1 MAGISSTLV
10 KTLREK
16 TGAGVI
22 ACKNALVETQ
32 GDFEAAVDRLRAAEA
47 SKASAKTSR
56 VAAEG
61 LVGLVVDG
69 NTGAIVELNTETDFA
84 ARTPAFREAASALA
98 RLALDVNGDRD
109 ALLAAGAPDGDG
121 RVSDMLLRLTA
132 RTGEHVTLR
141 RAAYVSVRAGA
152 IASYIHGAAA
162 PGLGRI
168 GVLVALESG
177 ASVDALH
184 GIGRAI
190 AMHIAAS
197 APLWV
202 SPDEI
207 PPEVVAEKRW
217 ALTGRAEQTGKPP
230 AIVEKMIEGRMRRYL
245 EEVVLGLQPF
255 VLNPDQRVDEA
266 LREAAAS
273 TGATITIGAFVRLK
287 VGEGLVKIAE

>member
-47 SKASAKTSR
+47 AKASAKADR

-61 LVGLVVDG
+61 LVSLVVDEDR
-69 NTGAIVELNTETDFA
+69 GAIVELNTQTDFA
-84 ARTPAFREAASALA
+84 ARTPAFHEAASALA

-109 ALLAAGAPDGDG
+109 ALLAARAPDGDG
-121 RVSDMLLRLTA
+121 RVSDMLVRLTA
-132 RTGEHVTLR
+132 RTGEHVDLR
-141 RAAYVSVRAGA
+141 RAARVSVRTGV
-152 IASYIHGAAA
+152 IASYVHGAAGA
-162 PGLGRI
+162 GLGRI
-168 GVLVALESG
+168 GVVVALESR
-177 ASVDALH
+177 APADALH
-184 GIGRAI
+184 RIGRAI

-202 SPDEI
+202 SLDQI
-207 PPEVVAEKRW
+207 PPEVVAERRT
-217 ALTGRAEQTGKPP
+217 ALTGQAEKTGKPT
-230 AIVEKMIEGRMRRYL
+230 AIVEKMVEGRMRKYF

-255 VLNPDQRVDEA
+255 VLNPDQRVEEA

-273 TGATITIGAFVRLK
+273 AGAIAISAFVRFK
-287 VGEGLVKIAE
+287 TGEGLVKTAE

>member
-69 NTGAIVELNTETDFA
+69 NKGAVVELNTETDFA
-84 ARTPAFREAASALA
+84 ARTPALQDAASALA
-98 RLALDVNGDRD
+98 RLALHVSGDRD
-109 ALLAAGAPDGDG
+109 ALLDAGAPDGDG
-121 RVSDMLLRLTA
+121 RVSDLMLRLTA
-132 RTGEHVTLR
+132 RTGEHVNLR
-141 RAAYVSVRAGA
+141 RADCVSVRTGV
-152 IASYIHGAAA
+152 IASYVHGAIA

-168 GVLVALESG
+168 GVLVAIESG
-177 ASVDALH
+177 APAAPLQ
-184 GIGRAI
+184 GIGREI

-207 PPEVVAEKRW
+207 PPEVVTEKRT
-217 ALTGRAEQTGKPP
+217 ALTEQAERTGKPP
-230 AIVEKMIEGRMRRYL
+230 AIVDKMVEGRMRKYF
-245 EEVVLGLQPF
+245 EEVVLGRQAF
-255 VLNPDQRVDEA
+255 ALNPDQRVEDV
-266 LREAAAS
+266 LREAAMS
-273 TGATITIGAFVRLK
+273 TGTTVTVDAFVRFK
-287 VGEGLVKIAE
+287 TGEGLVQTAE

>member
-22 ACKNALVETQ
+22 ACKNALAETQ

-47 SKASAKTSR
+47 SKASAKTGR

-61 LVGLVVDG
+61 LVSLVVDE
-69 NTGAIVELNTETDFA
+69 NRGAIVELNTETDFA
-84 ARTPAFREAASALA
+84 ARTPAFHEAASALA

-109 ALLAAGAPDGDG
+109 ALLDARAPDGDG
-121 RVSDMLLRLTA
+121 RVSDLMLRMTA
-132 RTGEHVTLR
+132 RTGEHVDLR
-141 RAAYVSVRAGA
+141 RAACVSVRAGA
-152 IASYIHGAAA
+152 IASYIHGAVA

-177 ASVDALH
+177 APADALH

-207 PPEVVAEKRW
+207 PPEVVAEKRT
-217 ALTGRAEQTGKPP
+217 ALTEQAEQTGKPP
-230 AIVEKMIEGRMRRYL
+230 AIVEKMVEGRMRKYL

-255 VLNPDQRVDEA
+255 VLNPDQRVEEA

-273 TGATITIGAFVRLK
+273 AGSTMTISAFVRFK
-287 VGEGLVKIAE
+287 VGEGLVQTAG